1 MSKESYQKIKHC
13 VHCGANIEEN
23 ETYCPECGKLVIK
36 VKSSKKTVKSIYP
49 QKLEIS
55 RKCSGCGSIITS
67 IVLDQC
73 PICNTPLE
81 RIPEIKKA
89 SIQEKPGLI
98 FTNKKLEPEHK
109 FLLKKDSWN
118 LKEGINVFSTCIYI
132 LIIVFFLLL
141 TLITLQFDTED
152 LDLNIVTIVLSQLPE
167 LVFGIY
173 PLWYIY
179 NKRHSYKKLGFYS
192 DKKKILITILV
203 GIIGTFTLIIID
215 FLSNSFIGII
225 NDAGLDFFDI
235 ETSIIDQN
243 QVIRDADILWKIVL
257 TLSLVTGVV
266 SSEIVFR
273 GVLHNALKQK
283 FKNEYYVIL
292 IVALAYSVAM
302 LLFTFPAGLTFFLTN
317 FFTFTVLGVLYSING
332 NIYNTIIANC
342 LYTIVIMMLIV
353 L

>member
-167 LVFGIY
+167 LVLGIY

-179 NKRHSYKKLGFYS
+179 NKKHSYKKLGFS
-192 DKKKILITILV
+192 SEKKKILITILV
-203 GIIGTFTLIIID
+203 GIIGTSILIIID
-215 FLSNSFIGII
+215 YLSNSFISII

-235 ETSIIDQN
+235 ETSIITQN
-243 QVIRDADILWKIVL
+243 QEIRSTDIFWKILL
-257 TLSLVTGVV
+257 TLSLVVV
-266 SSEIVFR
+266 SISSEIVFR
-273 GVLHNALKQK
+273 GVLHNTLKQK

-292 IVALAYSVAM
+292 IVALVYSVFM
-302 LLFTFPAGLTFFLTN
+302 LLFSFPFGLSFFLTN
-317 FFTFTVLGVLYSING
+317 FLTFTVLGVLYSING
-332 NIYNTIIANC
+332 NIYNTIIANS
-342 LYTIVIMMLIV
+342 LYIIVIMIIIV

>member
-1 MSKESYQKIKHC
+1 MSKESYPKIKHC

-36 VKSSKKTVKSIYP
+36 VKSSKEVVKPIYP

-55 RKCSGCGSIITS
+55 RKCSGCGSTITS
-67 IVLDQC
+67 TVLEQC

-81 RIPEIKKA
+81 KIHEIKKA

-109 FLLKKDSWN
+109 YLLKKDSWN

-132 LIIVFFLLL
+132 LVIVFFLLF
-141 TLITLQFDTED
+141 TLITLQSDTED
-152 LDLNIVTIVLSQLPE
+152 VDLNIVTIVLSQLPE

-203 GIIGTFTLIIID
+203 GIIGTFILIIID
-215 FLSNSFIGII
+215 FLSNSFMSII

-243 QVIRDADILWKIVL
+243 QVIRDADILWKIL
-257 TLSLVTGVV
+257 LILSLITGVV

-283 FKNEYYVIL
+283 FRNEYYVIL
-292 IVALAYSVAM
+292 IVALAYSVVM
-302 LLFTFPAGLTFFLTN
+302 LLFSFPAGLSFFLTN

-342 LYTIVIMMLIV
+342 LYTIVIMILIV